1 MNISH
6 LILCTS
12 LLAAPI
18 CAGQDFTEPEA
29 AAPVVASPLPS
40 SMAQKISSG
49 DFAGLQTEIREA
61 LQAAGEQTKAT
72 QKLLQDNKYR
82 HLLDIHELLRVTGPD
97 NMKAIFSKSPQDAAF
112 VKAFLQNPVWMEL
125 YLGAG
130 LIPENS
136 PAGIQIL
143 SDIWK
148 ADGKSPDFRTYQSLA
163 TGIAS
168 VFSTG
173 PFAGKLKANSAN
185 CNPVRRYQIFKKLHQ
200 ENKLHPGFIKLRPW
214 EIRFVTGIHWD
225 DKSYEWLNEHI
236 NLPWRRYTDACWA
249 APYTGSNFFGDT
261 IQGPLFYVPW
271 RDSSG
276 EAENTRTIGGVC
288 GGLSH
293 FGTMAAQAHGIP
305 AYPVGQPG
313 HCAYAVRVK
322 RGQWKGGFG
331 SPDGGMHNHIF
342 GSEAPTSY
350 LLMEAV
356 FADNEKIDL
365 AYQWASQA
373 RLDEILGNKDK
384 AIQSWQ
390 EALKQT
396 PLHPFFRTELQRLL
410 LEKQGMQPIDWYVY
424 AKDALSHYKGN
435 GFAAFNILKD
445 VQNKFLMDIP
455 AADRIAWFRDLHE
468 TIAATPTS
476 WAVKF
481 QPVLDSQSAFL
492 TTPQEKAAYLETVL
506 STHLKTGDGTNFGQ
520 ALEWA
525 VKTFVENG
533 QADTFSSAF
542 AKVAQQAGG
551 NDASGAAPDPKK
563 LKEAYGKAIYATE
576 VARSIPAFQT
586 LSKAAASFSDANT
599 SSSTVN
605 TPVPQGWKLVPA
617 DGMVRCSTTCQW
629 DSPWDHI
636 NLLRPC
642 GGSHHTDK
650 ETNPNVIVEL
660 KNGVN
665 LAGLIITKRNGNEDR
680 MKKMEVSTSTD
691 GATWFPLASTDNM
704 PKEWIVTAP
713 EGTRAKWIKVE
724 AKNAQP
730 EFMHLRHILV
740 YEK

>member
-322 RGQWKGGFG
+322 RGQWKGG
-331 SPDGGMHNHIF
+331 PDGGMHNHIF